1 MNHPLVTVICL
12 CYNQSRFVEEAI
24 ASVAAQTYP
33 SVELI
38 VVDDC
43 STDDS
48 ADVIRKIIG
57 NYANATFLPLSENH
71 GHTRAFNHALASA
84 QGDFIIDLAADDVLM
99 PERIARGVEA
109 LSAAGDAYGVNFTDA
124 EWMSEEGK
132 RLYPHSDRFPHST
145 IPQGDVYKDIIER
158 FFICSP
164 TMMFRRNVIEAL
176 GGYDPTLHYEDFD
189 FWVRSARRF
198 HYCYT
203 PEVLVKKRIVR
214 NSMSDRQFS
223 LLSPQLRSTYRVC
236 EKILE
241 LNRSPE
247 EHEALKRRVL
257 YEMRVSLRLL
267 HFPVFFRYLS
277 LYRRI
282 RR

>member
-1 MNHPLVTVICL
+1 
-12 CYNQSRFVEEAI
+12 
-24 ASVAAQTYP
+24 
-33 SVELI
+33 
-38 VVDDC
+38 
-43 STDDS
+43 
-48 ADVIRKIIG
+48 
-57 NYANATFLPLSENH
+57 
-71 GHTRAFNHALASA
+71 
-84 QGDFIIDLAADDVLM
+84 
-99 PERIARGVEA
+99 
-109 LSAAGDAYGVNFTDA
+109 
-124 EWMSEEGK
+124 
-132 RLYPHSDRFPHST
+132 
-145 IPQGDVYKDIIER
+145 
-158 FFICSP
+158 FICSP

-267 HFPVFFRYLS
+267 HLPVFFRYLS